1 MPHKGIVKAGRLS
14 PVIFGN
20 FPVKNSLAR
29 LGGEMFIRDAA
40 LDGWLLDAQADDHHL
55 QPDSAAASVT
65 GNEWILTGGGTEDDE
80 AYLSVNP
87 VDLDLSNGERFAF
100 QASLNFADTDANV
113 NVFAG
118 IHTGDAADV
127 LGDYDASGPVL
138 IEPAVLSVGI
148 FLKAAEDSSGV
159 TDSKDVFLAKH
170 DGTTLTLV
178 DTGASLVA
186 GAAKTV
192 GLIGDG
198 SGRVQVV
205 VDKSVVKKVSI
216 PFALPSDAVA
226 SVILKNQ
233 AADTGTLNLG
243 RMLALAVSD

>member
-1 MPHKGIVKAGRLS
+1 MDHKGIVKAGRLS

-20 FPVKNSLAR
+20 FPIKNALAR

-40 LDGWLLDAQADDHHL
+40 LDGYLLDAQAADHHDVPA
-55 QPDSAAASVT
+55 QASASVVT
-65 GNEWILTGGGTEDDE
+65 NEWVLTGGGTEDDE

-87 VDLDLSNGERFAF
+87 VDLDLSKGERFAF

-113 NVFAG
+113 AIFAG
-118 IHTGDAADV
+118 IHTGGAAAA
-127 LGDYDASGPVL
+127 LGNYDSSGPVL
-138 IEPAVLSVGI
+138 IVPEVLSVGI

-186 GAAKTV
+186 GVAKTV

-205 VDKSVVKKVSI
+205 VGNSVVKKVSI

-233 AADTGTLNLG
+233 AADTGTLTLG
-243 RMLALAVSD
+243 RLLAVAVSD